1 MCPGPWLAHTRG
13 VAIKVT
19 LVDDLDGLLAPD
31 GSTVRFSIDDDV
43 YEIDLSPKNRQ
54 KLRAA
59 FRPYIDASRRA
70 RYRTTGLPT
79 VGPKK

>member
-1 MCPGPWLAHTRG
+1 M
-13 VAIKVT
+13 KVT

-31 GSTVRFSIDDDV
+31 GSTVRFSIGDDL

-59 FRPYIDASRRA
+59 LRPYIDASRRA
-70 RYRTTGLPT
+70 RYTSIGLPR
-79 VGPKK
+79 VERKRLKI

>member
-1 MCPGPWLAHTRG
+1 MATK
-13 VAIKVT
+13 IT
-19 LVDDLDGLLAPD
+19 LVDDLDGLLIPD
-31 GSTVRFSIDDDV
+31 GSTVRFSIDDEA

-59 FRPYIDASRRA
+59 FRLYIDASRRA
-70 RYRTTGLPT
+70 RYTTTDLPA